1 MKEKQM
7 LTLDIANTI
16 SAAALAEARKMSL
29 KPISVVVL
37 DHRAATISIQS
48 EDGVCI
54 MRSDIA
60 KAKANAAIQLGMGTR
75 ALMNRAEQQAYFV
88 DAVNGL
94 GKGNIIPVP
103 GGVLVKD
110 SNGNIIG
117 AVGISGD
124 TSDNDEIA
132 ALAGIAG
139 SGLAAD
145 AG

>member
-1 MKEKQM
+1 M
-7 LTLDIANTI
+7 LTLNNANTI
-16 SAAALAEARKMSL
+16 STAALAEARKMNL

-54 MRSDIA
+54 MRSDVA

-75 ALMNRAEQQAYFV
+75 ALMMRAEQQAYFV

-110 SNGNIIG
+110 SDGNTIG

-124 TSDNDEIA
+124 TSDNDESA
-132 ALAGIAG
+132 AIAGINAAG
-139 SGLAAD
+139 LTAD

>member
-1 MKEKQM
+1 M
-7 LTLDIANTI
+7 LTLDLANDIAT
-16 SAAALAEARKMSL
+16 AALAEARKMKL

-37 DHRAATISIQS
+37 DHRAATIAIQS

-60 KAKANAAIQLGMGTR
+60 KSKANAAIQLGMGTR

-88 DAVNGL
+88 NAVNGL
-94 GKGNIIPVP
+94 GNGNIIPVP

-110 SNGNIIG
+110 ASGETIG

-124 TSDNDEIA
+124 TSDNDETA
-132 ALAGIAG
+132 ACAGITAAG
-139 SGLAAD
+139 LSAD

>member
-1 MKEKQM
+1 M
-7 LTLDIANTI
+7 LNLDIANTI
-16 SAAALAEARKMSL
+16 SAAALSEARKMSL

-60 KAKANAAIQLGMGTR
+60 RAKANAAIQLGIGTR
-75 ALMNRAEQQAYFV
+75 ALMNRAEQQAFFV

-110 SNGNIIG
+110 NNGNVIG

-132 ALAGIAG
+132 ALAGIAA

>member
-1 MKEKQM
+1 
-7 LTLDIANTI
+7 
-16 SAAALAEARKMSL
+16 MSL

-132 ALAGIAG
+132 ALAGIAA

>member
-1 MKEKQM
+1 M
-7 LTLDIANTI
+7 LTLNNANTI
-16 SAAALAEARKMSL
+16 SAAALAEARKMNL

-75 ALMNRAEQQAYFV
+75 GLMNRAEQQAYFV

-94 GKGNIIPVP
+94 GNGNIIPVP

-110 SNGNIIG
+110 KNGNIIG

-124 TSDNDEIA
+124 TSDNDESA
-132 ALAGIAG
+132 AIAGISAAE
-139 SGLAAD
+139 LTAD

>member
-1 MKEKQM
+1 M
-7 LTLDIANTI
+7 LTLNNANTI
-16 SAAALAEARKMSL
+16 STAALAEARKMNL

-75 ALMNRAEQQAYFV
+75 ALMMRAEQQAYFV

-110 SNGNIIG
+110 SDGNTIG

-124 TSDNDEIA
+124 TSDNDESA
-132 ALAGIAG
+132 AIAGINAAG
-139 SGLAAD
+139 LTAD

>member
-1 MKEKQM
+1 M

-16 SAAALAEARKMSL
+16 SAATLAEARKMSL

-94 GKGNIIPVP
+94 SKGNIIPVP

-110 SNGNIIG
+110 SNGTIIG

-132 ALAGIAG
+132 ALAGIAA

>member
-1 MKEKQM
+1 
-7 LTLDIANTI
+7 
-16 SAAALAEARKMSL
+16 
-29 KPISVVVL
+29 
-37 DHRAATISIQS
+37 
-48 EDGVCI
+48 

-75 ALMNRAEQQAYFV
+75 ALMMRAEQQAYFV

-110 SNGNIIG
+110 SDGNTID

-124 TSDNDEIA
+124 TSDNDESA
-132 ALAGIAG
+132 AIAGINAAG
-139 SGLAAD
+139 LTAD

>member
-1 MKEKQM
+1 M
-7 LTLDIANTI
+7 LNLDIANTI
-16 SAAALAEARKMSL
+16 SAAALSEARKMSL

-60 KAKANAAIQLGMGTR
+60 RAKANAAIQLGIGTR

-110 SNGNIIG
+110 SNGNVIG

-132 ALAGIAG
+132 ALAGIAA

>member
-1 MKEKQM
+1 M
-7 LTLDIANTI
+7 LTLNNANTI
-16 SAAALAEARKMSL
+16 STAALAEARKMNL

-75 ALMNRAEQQAYFV
+75 ALMMRAELQAYFV

-110 SNGNIIG
+110 SDGNTIG

-124 TSDNDEIA
+124 TSDNDESA
-132 ALAGIAG
+132 AIAGINAAG
-139 SGLAAD
+139 LTAD

>member
-1 MKEKQM
+1 MKEKQV
-7 LTLDIANTI
+7 LNLDIANTI
-16 SAAALAEARKMSL
+16 SAAALSEARKMSL

-60 KAKANAAIQLGMGTR
+60 RAKANAAIQLGIGTR
-75 ALMNRAEQQAYFV
+75 ALMNRAEQQAFFV

-110 SNGNIIG
+110 NNGNVIG

-132 ALAGIAG
+132 ALAGIAA

>member
-1 MKEKQM
+1 M
-7 LTLDIANTI
+7 LTLNNANTI
-16 SAAALAEARKMSL
+16 STAALAEARKMNL

-75 ALMNRAEQQAYFV
+75 ALMMRAEQQAYFV
-88 DAVNGL
+88 DAVNRL

-110 SNGNIIG
+110 SDGNTIG

-124 TSDNDEIA
+124 TSDNDESA
-132 ALAGIAG
+132 AIAGINAAG
-139 SGLAAD
+139 LTAD

>member
-1 MKEKQM
+1 M
-7 LTLDIANTI
+7 LNLDIANTI
-16 SAAALAEARKMSL
+16 SAAALSEARKMSL

-60 KAKANAAIQLGMGTR
+60 RAKANAAIQLGIGTR

-110 SNGNIIG
+110 NNGNVIG

-132 ALAGIAG
+132 ALAGIAA

>member
-1 MKEKQM
+1 M
-7 LTLDIANTI
+7 LTLNNANTI
-16 SAAALAEARKMSL
+16 STAALAEARKMNL

-75 ALMNRAEQQAYFV
+75 ALMMRAEQQAYFV
-88 DAVNGL
+88 DAVNRL
-94 GKGNIIPVP
+94 SKGNIIPVP

-110 SNGNIIG
+110 SDGNTIG

-124 TSDNDEIA
+124 TSDNDESA
-132 ALAGIAG
+132 AIAGINAAG
-139 SGLAAD
+139 LTAD